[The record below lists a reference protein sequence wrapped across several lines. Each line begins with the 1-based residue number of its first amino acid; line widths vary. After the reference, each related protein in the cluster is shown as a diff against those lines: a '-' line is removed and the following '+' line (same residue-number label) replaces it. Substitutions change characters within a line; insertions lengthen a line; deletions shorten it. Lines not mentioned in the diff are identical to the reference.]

1 MSILNPGLR
10 QTMSLLIVLF
20 TLFANAGMAQLNAA
34 FESNKPGA
42 CSPALIAFANNT
54 TGASATARYQWDLGN
69 GNTSALI
76 NPEATYTLP
85 GTYTIKLTVTD
96 GNQTSTTT
104 RTINVYQNPTVDFTT
119 AAPKICLPEPASFTA
134 TVNPGSGLVQE
145 LFWDFGDGNSQTV
158 FGQTSVNHTYTEQQI
173 ATVALSV
180 SNSFGCHS
188 AVVKKDILRVLQP
201 IEIQVNPDKIFV
213 CSRND
218 QVNFTHNSSGPGT
231 LSYRWNF
238 GDNNSSTLKNPSHT
252 YQQAGSYQVSL
263 TVTSS
268 EGCSKTT
275 DPITINV
282 DNFVSSFSNPTL
294 MCEDEFHTFL
304 NTSTP
309 RPDITEWTIGNNTP
323 DTRVNGSP
331 ISNFFTDSG
340 QVTIRLK
347 NTFGTCIQTTSR
359 TVTIQPRPKID
370 GFILETAGRC
380 GAPDSIR
387 LRDTTATAV
396 RWEWRSDFNFNTFS
410 TQQRASIF
418 APANRNYPF
427 SLTIAN
433 AQGCT
438 QMAFKSITLEGP
450 FARILLKSST
460 SADGNQSCGPV
471 TATFVAE
478 GSDSIATHSWSFS
491 NTTTT
496 TTQREP
502 TQTFST
508 EGSHVV
514 TLNYRLVNGCTGTA
528 TYIITVYGQ
537 PRANF
542 DVVGGNR
549 TLCGPMQANM
559 QNLTTG
565 ATSSFAWNTDYDNNP
580 GNFSSGPTWVYRRDG
595 TYSVALIAINGTCRD
610 TMIRRDFF
618 TVRPPFPEIT
628 RVQNTCDGTR
638 GLVTF
643 THQTLKGITGTW
655 NFGDGN
661 TAPFNPAEPTISH
674 TYTRTGTFNVT
685 LTVTNENC
693 TTTTGTNAYVL
704 LKQNPRFSLG
714 AEEVCGQENFN
725 YNITNI
731 EPNPFP
737 HFSANHY
744 YFIKWEEGRNGSIF
758 DGSYNFPW
766 NTYWVTNIA
775 GTANSNSFR
784 PRELRVIFQSSGFN
798 CADTTNFV
806 NLRFRGAQAGFEIL
820 KDSTCYQQP
829 VVFRDTSRAN
839 GSSNIVSRRWLFG
852 DGASITTAQGGL
864 VSHQYQNPGLYTV
877 SLEVTDAAGCR
888 VRTNS
893 SRNVYI
899 SGPKAAFS
907 MGAETVPL
915 NQTVYFSNQTQQ
927 GFIGSTDYTWDFGDG
942 NTSTDMFPI
951 NTYPKA
957 GTYRIR
963 LIATNPVTGC
973 SDTAERTLTVRP
985 FNTAFQMNSRFVHSS
1000 NCPPVLVSFT
1010 NTSFGGIRYEWD
1022 FGDGTGSVGLSPSH
1036 LYTRPGKYQITLR
1049 VYAFNSLEGTYIDSI
1064 EIAVPVATFRASPL
1078 TGCTSQ
1084 QVSFVANPAKVATY
1098 SWDFGDGTIASS
1110 NDSLASHRFLTPGR
1124 YRPRLLVTDSN
1135 GCTLPVAFA
1144 DTITIDSLFL
1154 ALPGLQ
1160 RSLCDTA
1167 TLLVQPEVRAVT
1179 GNTNTDNYTYSWLI
1193 THNGQSTTAQGR
1205 NLRYAFSRPGRYQLQ
1220 LRVQTPTGC
1229 DKVISDSVTVLQ
1241 GTRAIITGPTGG
1253 CVQAPL
1259 TFTGSTSTPL
1269 PGISWRWLIGTQSY
1283 TQQNPPPVVFDA
1295 ATTVSVQLI
1304 AVSGQCA
1311 DTATQPLTI
1320 HPRPVIQI
1328 ANRNPVSCLG
1338 RGVTLQASGAAT
1350 WQWQPASG
1358 LSNATVA
1365 SPLANPADNTR
1376 YRVTGTS
1383 NQGCTTTDSVSVRVA
1398 KPFTIA
1404 ISPTSAE
1411 ICAGEQ
1417 VALQATGAAATWL
1430 WVGNTTGLTGTTTA
1444 NPAARPV
1451 ATTTYTVV
1459 GTDADQCF
1467 TDTASIT
1474 VAVNPLPTV
1483 NAGPDIELVSG
1494 TAANLRLTTTGNIVR
1509 YTWTPARDLTCTTCP
1524 DPVATPT
1531 LPVQYVVTVAT
1542 DKNCTATDSLN
1553 IIISCGKTYYIPTG
1567 FTPNGD
1573 GLNDYFYVLG
1583 GGGNVKL
1590 IQVYNRWGDLV
1601 FERKNVAVNDRN
1613 NGWDGRI
1620 KGNPAPAA
1628 TYIYTAV
1635 VECIDG
1641 TVYEYKGSVMLMR

>member
-1 MSILNPGLR
+1 MALPKPTGRPAKAWLFFVFCLLAKSGL
-10 QTMSLLIVLF
+10 
-20 TLFANAGMAQLNAA
+20 AQLTVA
-34 FESNKPGA
+34 FEADKEGA
-42 CSPALIAFANNT
+42 CAPAIFGFANNT
-54 TGASATARYQWDLGN
+54 TGASATARYQWELGN

-76 NPEATYTLP
+76 NPEATYTQP

-96 GNQTSTTT
+96 GNQTSSAT
-104 RTINVYQNPTVDFTT
+104 RTITIYQNPTVNFTA
-119 AAPKICLPEPASFTA
+119 AAPKICLPEPANFTA
-134 TVNPGSGLVQE
+134 TINPGSGTVQE

-158 FGQTSVNHTYTEQQI
+158 FGQTTVTHTYTEPQL

-188 AVVKKDILRVLQP
+188 AVVKKDIIRVLPP
-201 IEIQVNPDKIFV
+201 ITIQVDPDKIFV

-218 QVNFTHNSSGPGT
+218 QVNFTHTSTGPGT

-238 GDNNSSTLKNPSHT
+238 GDNNSSSLKNPGHT

-275 DPITINV
+275 DPLTINV
-282 DNFVSSFSNPTL
+282 DNFVTSFSNPTL
-294 MCEDEFHTFL
+294 MCEDEFQTFL

-309 RPDITEWTIGNNTP
+309 RPEITEWTIGNNPPETSI
-323 DTRVNGSP
+323 NGFP
-331 ISNFFTDSG
+331 ISRFFTDSG
-340 QVTIRLK
+340 VVAVRMK
-347 NTFGTCIQTTSR
+347 NTFGTCVQTITR
-359 TVTIQPRPKID
+359 NITIQPRPVVE

-387 LRDTTATAV
+387 LHDTTATAV
-396 RWEWRSDFNFNTFS
+396 RWEWRSDFGFNTFS
-410 TQQRASIF
+410 TQQRTSFF
-418 APANRNYPF
+418 AQANRNYPF
-427 SLTIAN
+427 SLTVTN
-433 AQGCT
+433 VQGCT
-438 QMAFKSITLEGP
+438 QMAFKSITLLGP
-450 FARILLKSST
+450 SARILLKSS
-460 SADGNQSCGPV
+460 SSPNGNQSCGPV

-491 NTTTT
+491 NSTTT

-502 TQTFST
+502 TQTFTT

-628 RVQNTCDGTR
+628 QVQNTCEGTR

-643 THQTLKGITGTW
+643 THQTLKGVSGTW
-655 NFGDGN
+655 NFGDGT

-674 TYTRTGTFNVT
+674 TFTRTGTFNVT
-685 LTVTNENC
+685 LTVANDNC
-693 TTTTGTNAYVL
+693 VVTTARNAYVL
-704 LKQNPRFSLG
+704 LKQNPRFTLG
-714 AEEVCGQENFN
+714 AAEVCGGENFN

-731 EPNPFP
+731 EANPFP
-737 HFSANHY
+737 HFSSNHY
-744 YFIKWEEGRNGSIF
+744 YFIKWEEGRNGATF

-775 GTANSNSFR
+775 GTANSNNFR
-784 PRELRVIFQSSGFN
+784 PRELRAIFQSSGFN

-806 NLRFRGAQAGFEIL
+806 SLAFRGAQAGFEIV
-820 KDSTCYQQP
+820 KDSICWQQP
-829 VVFRDTSRAN
+829 AVFRDTSRAN

-852 DGASITTAQGGL
+852 DGATITTAQGGL

-927 GFIGSTDYTWDFGDG
+927 GFIGSTNYSWDFGDG

-951 NTYPKA
+951 NTYPTA
-957 GTYRIR
+957 GTYKIR
-963 LIATNPVTGC
+963 LVATNTITGC
-973 SDTAERTLTVRP
+973 RDTAERTLTVRP
-985 FNTAFQMNSRFVHSS
+985 FNTAFQLGTRFVHSS
-1000 NCPPVLVSFT
+1000 NCPPVLVTFN

-1022 FGDGTGSVGLSPSH
+1022 FGDGTGSVGFSPSH
-1036 LYTRPGKYQITLR
+1036 LYTQPGKYRVSLR
-1049 VYAFNSLEGTYIDSI
+1049 VFGFNGLEGTFTDSV
-1064 EIAVPVATFRASPL
+1064 EISLPEATFVANPL

-1084 QVSFVANPAKVATY
+1084 QVSFLAKPSSVKAY
-1098 SWDFGDGTIASS
+1098 NWDFGDGTISIT
-1110 NDSLASHRFLTPGR
+1110 NDSLANHRFLTPGV

-1144 DTITIDSLFL
+1144 NNITIDSLFL

-1167 TLLVQPEVRAVT
+1167 TQLIQPEVRAVT
-1179 GNTNTDNYTYSWLI
+1179 GNSNADTYTYNWAV
-1193 THNGQSTTAQGR
+1193 TYNGQSVSIAGR
-1205 NLRYAFSRPGRYQLQ
+1205 NLRYAFNRPGRYLLQ

-1229 DKVISDSVTVLQ
+1229 DKTLTDSVTVLQ
-1241 GTRAIITGPTGG
+1241 GTRALIAGPASG
-1253 CVQAPL
+1253 CVGSPL
-1259 TFTGSTSTPL
+1259 TFSGNTSTPL
-1269 PGISWRWLIGTQSY
+1269 PGLSWRWLIGNQSF
-1283 TQQNPPPVVFDA
+1283 TQQNPPPVVFDTV
-1295 ATTVSVQLI
+1295 ATLSVQLI
-1304 AVSGQCA
+1304 AISGQCA
-1311 DTATQPLTI
+1311 DTARQQLTI
-1320 HPRPVIQI
+1320 HPRPVLQI
-1328 ANRNPVSCLG
+1328 ANRNPVSCIG

-1350 WQWQPASG
+1350 WQWQPAAG
-1358 LSNATVA
+1358 LSNAAVPN
-1365 SPLANPADNTR
+1365 PLANPAENTL
-1376 YRVTGTS
+1376 YRITGTS
-1383 NQGCTTTDSVSVRVA
+1383 TQGCTTTDSVNVRVA

-1404 ISPTSAE
+1404 LSPASAE

-1417 VALQATGAAATWL
+1417 VALQATGAAATWQ
-1430 WVGNTTGLTGTTTA
+1430 WVSNTGGLSNTNTA
-1444 NPAARPV
+1444 SPTARPS
-1451 ATTTYTVV
+1451 ATTTYTVA

-1467 TDTASIT
+1467 TDTARINI
-1474 VAVNPLPTV
+1474 VVNNLPTV
-1483 NAGPDIELVSG
+1483 DAGPDIELVSG
-1494 TAANLRLTTTGNIVR
+1494 AAANLQLTTTGNIVR
-1509 YTWTPARDLTCTTCP
+1509 YSWTPARDLSCTACAN
-1524 DPVATPT
+1524 PVATPT
-1531 LPVQYVVTVAT
+1531 TPVRYVVSVTT
-1542 DKNCTATDSLN
+1542 DKNCTASDSLN
-1553 IIISCGKTYYIPTG
+1553 VTISCGKTYYIPTG

-1601 FERKNVAVNDRN
+1601 FERKNIAVNDRN

-1620 KGNPAPAA
+1620 KGNQAPAA
-1628 TYIYTAV
+1628 TYIYTAI